1 MSDELEIY
9 EVKNK
14 QKEEELDLREEDKGG
29 GISPS
34 YLDYPEPGRITEPK
48 EIKPPGMETYRPS
61 PRVLETEPIIPK
73 EIRHA
78 KKIGLFFLSYYKVPP
93 NTALVISGG
102 RRGTRVVRGGST
114 FVYPTE
120 IVKELSLEVMAVDV
134 FEEHIRTKD
143 AIPLDIDAVV
153 QFKINDDEESIKIA
167 AQSFLDRPLRDI
179 ANMVREVLKGHLRD
193 ICASIKTEDI
203 WFNREQL
210 QQTVAEA
217 SEPDLRK
224 LGFTIKVFV
233 IKDIGDPTGFFD
245 YIATRRT
252 VEEWRRAV
260 HATAEARREAQIK
273 VAEAYQEA
281 EKRKAE
287 ALAKAKEFWKNTNVQ
302 IAGFDEEVARKRA
315 QADMAGPIEI
325 ERRKIELTEQI
336 KRVKQLEGEAE
347 QVYNIESAKGK
358 AEAKRIIGKGTADA
372 EQAIAKAYSELD
384 ESALVMNI
392 IRELPKIV
400 GEAAAPLSQMKDVRL
415 IQIGGGGSG
424 GEGREQGGMASPVVN
439 TIQQL
444 IASVLPLFAM
454 YGVDLKGM
462 LGGKGEL
469 SAEGAQNLVKAW
481 SGLDPE
487 AQQNIAKELL
497 TKVDKE
503 ALQELLTKGVET
515 EKNE

>member
-1 MSDELEIY
+1 
-9 EVKNK
+9 
-14 QKEEELDLREEDKGG
+14 
-29 GISPS
+29 
-34 YLDYPEPGRITEPK
+34 
-48 EIKPPGMETYRPS
+48 
-61 PRVLETEPIIPK
+61 
-73 EIRHA
+73 
-78 KKIGLFFLSYYKVPP
+78 
-93 NTALVISGG
+93 
-102 RRGTRVVRGGST
+102 
-114 FVYPTE
+114 
-120 IVKELSLEVMAVDV
+120 
-134 FEEHIRTKD
+134 
-143 AIPLDIDAVV
+143 
-153 QFKINDDEESIKIA
+153 
-167 AQSFLDRPLRDI
+167 
-179 ANMVREVLKGHLRD
+179 MVREVLKGHLRD
-193 ICASIKTEDI
+193 ICASIETEDI
-203 WFNREQL
+203 YFNREQL
-210 QQTVAEA
+210 QHTVAEA

-252 VEEWRRAV
+252 VEEWRGAV

-302 IAGFDEEVARKRA
+302 IAGFDEEVATKRA
-315 QADMAGPIEI
+315 RADMAGPIET
-325 ERRKIELTEQI
+325 ERKKIELTEQI
-336 KRVKQLEGEAE
+336 KSVKQLEGEAE
-347 QVYNIESAKGK
+347 QVYAIESAKGE
-358 AEAKRIIGKGTADA
+358 AEAKRLVGKGTADA

-384 ESALVMNI
+384 EPALIMNI
-392 IRELPKIV
+392 IQELPKIV

-415 IQIGGGGSG
+415 IQIGGGG
-424 GEGREQGGMASPVVN
+424 GEGGEQGGMASPVVN

-444 IASVLPLFAM
+444 IASVLPLFAI

-469 SAEGAQNLVKAW
+469 SAEGAQNLAKAW

-503 ALQELLTKGVET
+503 ALQGLLTKKV
-515 EKNE
+515 